1 VLSNILRG
9 LAMRGINSASG
20 GNVDSDSGKGMR
32 AGLLAW
38 AHNVLEHSELGL
50 DIKDFWESWKDGVA
64 FCAIVENV
72 SPGSIDVAS
81 LTSAN
86 AEANLNLAF
95 STAEKN
101 LGIPPLL
108 QASDFAKGKKPDE
121 KSVMNYVCML
131 VSVGQSNTKRED
143 ELESL
148 KKKQLA
154 EKEKRADEVLK
165 MKATMEQQMV
175 KEKEEMEAKKLHME
189 EEIRDTMEKLM
200 HLKKESATNQAAAT
214 DAVAQREQEAE
225 DLRTAFKAMK
235 DQLTVEQDDLLA
247 GFDKERAE
255 FRKRIQDLQD
265 EVEQLNETLAQE
277 KMERE
282 RSREALQE
290 QVDEAHKELE
300 NVVDNFRSQLTTSA
314 FKQRVEQDEID
325 QQSSFSQLLKD
336 SINQQKSFKDFINS
350 LPNLCGYAL
359 TQHAHNTNELPS
371 HFTPCHTAPHSTTQH
386 HTASHSTR

>member
-1 VLSNILRG
+1 
-9 LAMRGINSASG
+9 
-20 GNVDSDSGKGMR
+20 
-32 AGLLAW
+32 
-38 AHNVLEHSELGL
+38 
-50 DIKDFWESWKDGVA
+50 
-64 FCAIVENV
+64 
-72 SPGSIDVAS
+72 
-81 LTSAN
+81 
-86 AEANLNLAF
+86 
-95 STAEKN
+95 
-101 LGIPPLL
+101 
-108 QASDFAKGKKPDE
+108 
-121 KSVMNYVCML
+121 
-131 VSVGQSNTKRED
+131 
-143 ELESL
+143 
-148 KKKQLA
+148 
-154 EKEKRADEVLK
+154 
-165 MKATMEQQMV
+165 MV

-214 DAVAQREQEAE
+214 E

-386 HTASHSTR
+386 HTALDNIALTQASFWQLAHEEAARRQAGPIVAQALLYFEGRYAVLGQGSEACFREECGAGEVFDDRTGRGGWQQRGGDQGG